1 MANLKATAC
10 VLQIRDGMV
19 IWSVTGT
26 CTLFASTDCLGDL
39 IKLQVLPGEEV
50 EEPLD
55 HPRMECKKMTVFM
68 VGKSGAQGKL
78 SVFLED
84 SDG

>member
-50 EEPLD
+50 EEPL
-55 HPRMECKKMTVFM
+55 EGV
-68 VGKSGAQGKL
+68 Q
-78 SVFLED
+78 ED
-84 SDG
+84 DSIYGGEVWGPGEIKCFPGRQ